1 MTNDPLPQWEVL
13 KHQLEQALI
22 SEGEVKQ
29 YEAQW
34 NAPDADRHALVA
46 SIRSDIEAAQP
57 YVDATLNRFVLLT
70 KAISQAPSSAFSG
83 DAKEVAR
90 RLADA
95 AGLEKLPTPPSRRTH

>member
-1 MTNDPLPQWEVL
+1 MTNDPLPQWEVV

-22 SEGEVKQ
+22 PEGEIKQ

-34 NAPDADRHALVA
+34 NAPAADRHALMA

-57 YVDATLNRFVLLT
+57 RLDATLKRFVLLT
-70 KAISQAPSSAFSG
+70 QAISQAPSSAFTGS
-83 DAKEVAR
+83 AKEVTR

-95 AGLEKLPTPPSRRTH
+95 AGLEELPAPPPRRTH